1 LVSEDSLFKN
11 KIILGVFAGLS
22 ATLVKDV
29 INQTLYSLAIM
40 KTLFA
45 EYASG
50 VFVSAMEARTMC
62 GSILGYLIDFGLSSL
77 LGIIFVFLLEK
88 TKPKYIPFQGVLF
101 GLALFIGIYGAL
113 ISFGITT
120 VKERTLSDTFIMIV
134 IHFLYGLTLGVFVQK
149 FGKSAF
155 GANLT

>member
-1 LVSEDSLFKN
+1 MFKN
-11 KIILGVFAGLS
+11 KIILGVFAGLT
-22 ATLVKDV
+22 ATIVKDA
-29 INQTLYSLAIM
+29 INQTLYSLTIM

-77 LGIIFVFLLEK
+77 FGIIFVFLLEK

-101 GLALFIGIYGAL
+101 GSALFIVIYGAL
-113 ISFGITT
+113 ISFGITA
-120 VKERTLSDTFIMIV
+120 VKERTLSDAFIMII
-134 IHFLYGLTLGVFVQK
+134 IHFLYGLTLGIFVQK
-149 FGKSAF
+149 FGKSAL